1 MALVVEDGTGKSTAN
16 TYISE
21 ANADTYFSTRDN
33 PTAWTGLT
41 SAKKEA
47 ALIYATVTLDGMW
60 DFVGTVTTATQSLA
74 WPRDGVWDEEGRPVL
89 ANVVPS
95 RVKDSECELALLH
108 TSDPLNAS
116 YARSGAIEEEKV
128 GPIVT
133 RFFDR
138 ASMEA
143 ALPIIRRIILG
154 LGASRFGL
162 RGSIERS

>member
-1 MALVVEDGTGKSTAN
+1 MALVVEDGTGKSNAN
-16 TYISE
+16 TYISQSD
-21 ANADTYFSTRDN
+21 ADSYCSSRDN
-33 PTAWTGLT
+33 PTAWTGLS
-41 SAKKEA
+41 SAKKDA

-60 DFVGTVTTATQSLA
+60 DFVGTVTTSTQSLA
-74 WPRDGVWDEEGRPVL
+74 WPRDGVWDEEGRRIE
-89 ANVVPS
+89 ADVVPQ
-95 RVKDSECELALLH
+95 RIKDAECELALLH

-133 RFFDR
+133 KFFDR

-162 RGSIERS
+162 QGNINRS